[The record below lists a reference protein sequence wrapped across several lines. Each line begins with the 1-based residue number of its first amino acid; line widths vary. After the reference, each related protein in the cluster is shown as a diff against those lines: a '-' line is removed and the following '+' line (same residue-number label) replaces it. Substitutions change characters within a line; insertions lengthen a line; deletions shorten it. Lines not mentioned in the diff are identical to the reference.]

1 MGINRIMMK
10 YYWDIKW
17 CLKCIFAGKWTDNHN
32 QANTGSSL
40 IAQVVKNLLEM
51 QETKETQV
59 HFLSWDN
66 PLEEEMAT
74 NCSVIDWKIPWTEE
88 PDGLQSMGS
97 QSQTRLSTHT
107 QRNKKKKK
115 ERERESFTISLQN
128 EFLVFL
134 LESRIC
140 SSYWQIVLIFS
151 K

>member
-1 MGINRIMMK
+1 
-10 YYWDIKW
+10 
-17 CLKCIFAGKWTDNHN
+17 
-32 QANTGSSL
+32 
-40 IAQVVKNLLEM
+40 M

-107 QRNKKKKK
+107 QRNKQIKKKK
-115 ERERESFTISLQN
+115 REREREKVSQFRYRMSF
-128 EFLVFL
+128 
-134 LESRIC
+134 
-140 SSYWQIVLIFS
+140 
-151 K
+151 